1 MIRAL
6 LIDDEARAR
15 QLLRELLAEHHPEV
29 QVVGEAAHRE
39 GGQALIAEH
48 RPDLVFLD
56 VEMPGGSGFD
66 LLRDLGHW
74 DFEVI
79 FSTAHQ
85 HYAIQ
90 AIRFSALDYLP
101 KPVQA
106 DELAAA
112 LERYRHRHTDQ
123 RIRSQVQQQFIT
135 NIAQPDIRRFRL
147 TLTSGDRSW
156 FVPPDEVFRCIADR
170 NYTEIQL
177 HDGRRFVQARTLG
190 DLEEMLL
197 PHGFIRVSR
206 NALLNRAIIDH
217 VDGSQAVLKDGE
229 RVEISRRRVS
239 EVKAAL
245 TTG

>member
-1 MIRAL
+1 MIRAII
-6 LIDDEARAR
+6 IDDEARAR
-15 QLLRELLAEHHPEV
+15 QLLRGLLTEHHPEV
-29 QVVGEAAHRE
+29 KVLGEAAHIE
-39 GGQALIAEH
+39 GGKALIAQH
-48 RPDLVFLD
+48 KPDIVFLD

-66 LLRDLGHW
+66 LLRDLERW

-79 FSTAHQ
+79 FSTGHQ
-85 HYAIQ
+85 QYAIQ

-112 LERYRHRHTDQ
+112 IDRYDRRHVNVQVR
-123 RIRSQVQQQFIT
+123 RQVQEQFIA
-135 NIAQPDIRRFRL
+135 NIAEPDVKGFRL

-156 FVPPDEVFRCIADR
+156 FVPPSEVMRCVADR
-170 NYTEIQL
+170 NYSEV
-177 HDGRRFVQARTLG
+177 HVSNGRRFVQARTLG
-190 DLEEMLL
+190 DLEEMLA

-206 NALLNRAIIDH
+206 AVLLNRAIIDH
-217 VDGSQAVLKDGE
+217 VDGGHAVLKDGE